1 MDPKATPLNPAERR
15 ALRARA
21 HALKPVVLVG
31 NDGLS
36 EAVLKEVD
44 RSLTAHELIKIRVA
58 GQDRDQRDAML
69 EAVCLHT
76 GAAPVQ
82 HIGNILVLYRPAP
95 EVLPAEVPRRRPTVP
110 AKVRTAPVAAP
121 SRPTTA
127 PRRPRRPP
135 VRAVGIA
142 TAFKSRSTRRRPAKG

>member
-1 MDPKATPLNPAERR
+1 MDPKATSLNPAERR

-58 GQDRDQRDAML
+58 GQDRDQREAML
-69 EAVCLHT
+69 EAVCRAT
-76 GAAPVQ
+76 GAAAVQ

-95 EVLPAEVPRRRPTVP
+95 EAVPAAVPRRRPTVP
-110 AKVRTAPVAAP
+110 AKDRAAPVAAP
-121 SRPTTA
+121 SRPASA

-142 TAFKSRSTRRRPAKG
+142 TAFKARSTRRRTAKG